1 MALQTCVIAP
11 DRVLWDGP
19 IDEALFS
26 ATSGSLGVLEGH
38 APLLTALDIG
48 PMRLRAGSWVSFA
61 VMGGFATVQKGC
73 LTVIVNEA
81 YRGDEL
87 VLFSYVLDSF
97 GFESFSALRSFVVL
111 QYI

>member
-38 APLLTALDIG
+38 APLLRLPAPAGGPEGAHSVPRRVRLVALAWIPIPTPVG
-48 PMRLRAGSWVSFA
+48 GRILHRGEPSNLCGAFLLPIPTPVGGSYS
-61 VMGGFATVQKGC
+61 T
-73 LTVIVNEA
+73 
-81 YRGDEL
+81 
-87 VLFSYVLDSF
+87 
-97 GFESFSALRSFVVL
+97 
-111 QYI
+111 

>member
-38 APLLTALDIG
+38 APLLTALDLSLIH
-48 PMRLRAGSWVSFA
+48 
-61 VMGGFATVQKGC
+61 
-73 LTVIVNEA
+73 I
-81 YRGDEL
+81 
-87 VLFSYVLDSF
+87 
-97 GFESFSALRSFVVL
+97 
-111 QYI
+111 